1 MDTKKLTK
9 LLYILA
15 FIKLVTPFFLQNS
28 FYQPHRDEFLYL
40 AEGHH
45 MAWGFMEIPP
55 LLSVFAWLTNFFGGG
70 MFWIKIW
77 PALLGAFTF
86 ILIGKMIISLGG
98 KTFALLLAWL
108 PFMLSGYMLL
118 FFLFQPNFLEV
129 FFYTLIT
136 YSLFQYFQTRQNR
149 WLYLFGIAA
158 GLGMMSKY
166 SVAFYIFSILIAL
179 IFTPWRKLY
188 VNKHFYFAGLLA
200 LIIFLPNCI
209 WQYNHHFPVIFHMN
223 ELQDEQLKFIGYKD
237 FLTGQILMNLG
248 SFFTWVA
255 GLYFLFFT
263 KKGRQFR
270 AFGFAYFFVIILLL
284 VLHGKNYYAMGL
296 YPMLFAFGGLQLE
309 KATMYHLKW
318 TRYALLILP
327 LALGL
332 YTLPLTMPVAK
343 PEALVSYYQ
352 FSLLN
357 KAGDFTW
364 EDHLQ
369 HPLPQD
375 FADMFGWKEIAE
387 KTAIAYHKIS
397 PADQK
402 ETMIFCGG
410 YYTAGALNYYRKEFN
425 LPEVYSTNASFLLW
439 MPDTFHVKNILLV
452 AKDVPDDQPVLQQFG
467 KITLVDSVSIPLFR
481 ETGTKIIL
489 LENAHEHANEFLDG
503 AVKKLKSEFRR

>member
-1 MDTKKLTK
+1 MDAKKLTK

-15 FIKLVTPFFLQNS
+15 FIKLVIPFFLQNS

-45 MAWGFMEIPP
+45 MDWGFMEIPP

-77 PALLGAFTF
+77 PALFGAFTF

-98 KTFALLLAWL
+98 KTFALLLAWF
-108 PFMLSGYMLL
+108 PFMLSGYMRL

-136 YSLFQYFQTRQNR
+136 YSLFQYFQTRQNK

-166 SVAFYIFSILIAL
+166 SVAFYIISLLIAL

-188 VNKHFYFAGLLA
+188 ASKHFYFAALLA
-200 LIIFLPNCI
+200 FIIFLPNII
-209 WQYNHHFPVIFHMN
+209 WQYYHRFPVIFHMN
-223 ELQDEQLKFIGYKD
+223 ELQDEQLKFIGYKE

-263 KKGRQFR
+263 KKGKQFR

-296 YPMLFAFGGLQLE
+296 YPMLFAFGGFQIE
-309 KATMYHLKW
+309 KATMNHLKW
-318 TRYALLILP
+318 TRYALVILP

-332 YTLPLTMPVAK
+332 YTLPFTMPVAK

-352 FSLLN
+352 FSHLN

-387 KTAIAYHKIS
+387 KTAIAYHKLS
-397 PADQK
+397 PQDQK

-410 YYTAGALNYYRKEFN
+410 YYTAGALSYYRKAFD

-489 LENAHEHANEFLDG
+489 LENAHEHANEFLAG